1 MTERLEVDDL
11 TVVFGG
17 TVAVDHVGF
26 AVEPGQI
33 FGVVGPN
40 GAGKTTLLNGISRLV
55 PLAGGAVRLGPTRL
69 SDLKSSDLAAIRI
82 GRTFQAAEVFNEFRV
97 IDYLLLGRYVT
108 QPKSM
113 VRAALQMRFLQ
124 SVERRDAQSAQELL
138 ERYGLGGEAHAML
151 RDLPYGRR
159 KLVDVLRVIMM
170 RPALVLLDEP
180 TSGSATDDRV
190 TMRKAIAHL
199 RELETSAIVIDHDV
213 RFVLDICDRLLVMNF
228 GKELGVGDPHEVMRR
243 PEIQA
248 AYTGLE
254 ASETRS
260 P

>member
-1 MTERLEVDDL
+1 MSERLEVRDL

-26 AVEPGQI
+26 EVEPGQI

-55 PLAGGAVRLGPTRL
+55 PLAAGAVRLGSMTL
-69 SDLKSSDLAAIRI
+69 SDLKPSRLAGARI

-108 QPKSM
+108 QSKSM
-113 VRAALQMRFLQ
+113 VRAALRVKVLQ
-124 SVERRDAQSAQELL
+124 GVERQDTQAAYELL
-138 ERYGLGGEAHAML
+138 ERYGLRRDAHASL
-151 RDLPYGRR
+151 RDLSYGRR
-159 KLVDVLRVIMM
+159 KLIDVLRVIMM
-170 RPALVLLDEP
+170 RPTLVLLDEP

-190 TMRKAIAHL
+190 TMRQAMAHL

-213 RFVLDICDRLLVMNF
+213 RFVLDSCDRLLVMNF

-254 ASETRS
+254 AS
-260 P
+260 

>member
-1 MTERLEVDDL
+1 MNDRLEVSDL

-17 TVAVDHVGF
+17 SAAVDHVGF
-26 AVEPGQI
+26 EVEPAQI

-55 PLAGGAVRLGPTRL
+55 PLADGAVRFGSL
-69 SDLKSSDLAAIRI
+69 DLTGMKASNLAAAGI

-113 VRAALQMRFLQ
+113 IRASVQLKFLHG
-124 SVERRDAQSAQELL
+124 VERQDGCDAHELL
-138 ERYGLGGEAHAML
+138 ERYGLAAEAQSML
-151 RDLPYGRR
+151 RDLSYGRR
-159 KLVDVLRVIMM
+159 KLIDVLRVIMM

-190 TMRKAIAHL
+190 TMRQAIRHI
-199 RELETSAIVIDHDV
+199 RELGASAIVIDHDV
-213 RFVLDICDRLLVMNF
+213 RFVLDVCDRLLVMNF
-228 GKELGVGDPHEVMRR
+228 GKGLGIGEPHEVMRR

-254 ASETRS
+254 AS
-260 P
+260 